1 MRMFVGVM
9 SATSGIGCIY
19 GLIPKRSLDR
29 KERFEK
35 IGIKSN
41 DDLGLM
47 MRKGG

>member
-1 MRMFVGVM
+1 MRMFVGEM

-19 GLIPKRSLDR
+19 VLIPKRSLDR
-29 KERFEK
+29 KERLEK